1 MDVKVKYTHE
11 DSYRLKAIKKG
22 DWIDLAIDEDISV
35 AAFSVIKVSLGLA
48 MKLPD
53 GVEAH
58 VLPRSS
64 TFMKTGLLLTN
75 SMGVID
81 NSYSGNDDEW
91 GAVFY
96 ATRAT
101 IVGRGTRLLQFRLVD
116 TQATMFGN
124 IEFEEVNKL
133 DDTNRGGFGSTGDK
147 EFDQ

>member
-1 MDVKVKYTHE
+1 MNIKIKYTHE

-35 AAFSVIKVSLGLA
+35 NAGDVVKVPLGLA
-48 MKLPD
+48 MKLPE

-64 TFMKTGLLLTN
+64 TFMKTGLLLAN

-81 NSYSGNDDEW
+81 NSYSGDDDEW
-91 GAVFY
+91 CAVFY

-101 IVGRGTRLLQFRLVD
+101 FVERGTRLLQFRLAN
-116 TQATMFGN
+116 TQDAMFVN
-124 IEFEEVNKL
+124 LELEEVTKL
-133 DDTNRGGFGSTGDK
+133 DDANRGGFGSTGSK
-147 EFDQ
+147 EFD

>member
-1 MDVKVKYTHE
+1 MNVKIKYTHE

-35 AAFSVIKVSLGLA
+35 NAGDVVKVPLGLA

-58 VLPRSS
+58 ILPRSS
-64 TFMKTGLLLTN
+64 TFMKTGLLLAN

-81 NSYSGNDDEW
+81 NSYSGDDDEW
-91 GAVFY
+91 CAVFY

-101 IVGRGTRLLQFRLVD
+101 FVERGTRLLQFRLAN
-116 TQATMFGN
+116 TQDAMFVN
-124 IEFEEVNKL
+124 LELEEVTKL
-133 DDTNRGGFGSTGDK
+133 DDANRGGFGSTGSK
-147 EFDQ
+147 EFN

>member
-64 TFMKTGLLLTN
+64 TFIKTGLLLTN

-91 GAVFY
+91 SAVFY
-96 ATRAT
+96 ATRQAF
-101 IVGRGTRLLQFRLVD
+101 VERGTRLLQFRLVD
-116 TQATMFGN
+116 TQSTVFGQ
-124 IEFEEVNKL
+124 ISFEEVTQL
-133 DDTNRGGFGSTGDK
+133 DSVNRGGFGSTGSK
-147 EFDQ
+147 EFK

>member
-22 DWIDLAIDEDISV
+22 DWIDLAIDKDISV
-35 AAFSVIKVSLGLA
+35 NNGGVVKVPLGLA

-58 VLPRSS
+58 ILPRSS
-64 TFMKTGLLLTN
+64 TFIKTGLFLTN

-81 NSYSGNDDEW
+81 NSYSGDDDEW

-96 ATRAT
+96 ATRP
-101 IVGRGTRLLQFRLVD
+101 VVVERGTRLLQFRLVD

-133 DDTNRGGFGSTGDK
+133 DDTNRGGFGTTG
-147 EFDQ
+147 ENELNH

>member
-1 MDVKVKYTHE
+1 MNVKIKYTHE

-35 AAFSVIKVSLGLA
+35 NAGDVVKVPLGLA

-58 VLPRSS
+58 ILPRSS
-64 TFMKTGLLLTN
+64 TFMKTGLLLAN

-81 NSYSGNDDEW
+81 NSYSGDDDEW
-91 GAVFY
+91 GAAFY

-101 IVGRGTRLLQFRLVD
+101 FVERGTRLLQFRLAN
-116 TQATMFGN
+116 TQDAMFVN
-124 IEFEEVNKL
+124 LELEEVTKL
-133 DDTNRGGFGSTGDK
+133 DDANRGGFGSTGSK
-147 EFDQ
+147 EFN

>member
-1 MDVKVKYTHE
+1 MNIKIKYTHE

-35 AAFSVIKVSLGLA
+35 NAGDVVKVPLGLA
-48 MKLPD
+48 MKLPE

-64 TFMKTGLLLTN
+64 TFMKTGLLLAN

-81 NSYSGNDDEW
+81 NSYSGDDDEW
-91 GAVFY
+91 CAVFY

-101 IVGRGTRLLQFRLVD
+101 FVERGTRLLQFRLAN
-116 TQATMFGN
+116 TQDSMFVN
-124 IEFEEVNKL
+124 LELEEVTKL
-133 DDTNRGGFGSTGDK
+133 DDANRGGFGSTGSK
-147 EFDQ
+147 EFD

>member
-1 MDVKVKYTHE
+1 MNIKIKYTHE

-35 AAFSVIKVSLGLA
+35 NAGDVVKVPLGLA
-48 MKLPD
+48 MKLPE

-64 TFMKTGLLLTN
+64 TFMKTGLLLAN

-81 NSYSGNDDEW
+81 NSYSGDDDEW
-91 GAVFY
+91 CAVFY

-101 IVGRGTRLLQFRLVD
+101 FVERGTRLLQFRLAN
-116 TQATMFGN
+116 TQDSMFVN
-124 IEFEEVNKL
+124 LELEEVTKL
-133 DDTNRGGFGSTGDK
+133 DDANRGGFGSTGSK
-147 EFDQ
+147 EFN

>member
-11 DSYRLKAIKKG
+11 DSYRIKAIKKG
-22 DWIDLAIDEDISV
+22 DWVDLAIDKDISV
-35 AAFSVIKVSLGLA
+35 AAGEAVKVPLGFA

-75 SMGVID
+75 SMGIID

-91 GAVFY
+91 SSVFY
-96 ATRAT
+96 ATRQVD
-101 IVGRGTRLLQFRLVD
+101 IERGTRLLQFRLVD
-116 TQATMFGN
+116 TQATMFGQ
-124 IEFEEVNKL
+124 IGFEEVTQL
-133 DDTNRGGFGSTGDK
+133 DSVNRGGFGSTGSK
-147 EFDQ
+147 EFK